1 MENKI
6 KYLKYQK
13 LLDYKRKDF
22 MMSQDKISIE
32 YNINSL
38 KNELLKGMSDKN
50 EK

>member
-6 KYLKYQK
+6 KYLKYSK
-13 LLDYKRKDF
+13 LLDFKKKDF
-22 MMSQDKISIE
+22 IMSQDKISIE

-38 KNELLKGMSDKN
+38 KNEILKGISAEN